1 MAQVLAT
8 KNTVTLKGSTT
19 TVTEFFQTALS
30 SILYQ
35 RGVYPPESFEPRK
48 RYGLTVM
55 GVKDPKLEEYL
66 ETVLRQ
72 FKGGGVMDVGETC
85 EACVPRS
92 VGVHRDLK
100 PPPFRLAGAGHAPA
114 GGPGHRQHRDSP
126 GPGALGL

>member
-72 FKGGGVMDVGETC
+72 FKGGGVMDVGGTC
-85 EACVPRS
+85 EACVSRLII
-92 VGVHRDLK
+92 VHLAPK
-100 PPPFRLAGAGHAPA
+100 PAPFRLAGAGHAPA
-114 GGPGHRQHRDSP
+114 GGPRHRQHRDSR
-126 GPGALGL
+126 GPGALGI

>member
-72 FKGGGVMDVGETC
+72 FKGGREEGMGGTC
-85 EACVPRS
+85 EACVPRFI
-92 VGVHRDLK
+92 GVHRALK

-114 GGPGHRQHRDSP
+114 GGFGHCQHRDSR
-126 GPGALGL
+126 GPGAMGI